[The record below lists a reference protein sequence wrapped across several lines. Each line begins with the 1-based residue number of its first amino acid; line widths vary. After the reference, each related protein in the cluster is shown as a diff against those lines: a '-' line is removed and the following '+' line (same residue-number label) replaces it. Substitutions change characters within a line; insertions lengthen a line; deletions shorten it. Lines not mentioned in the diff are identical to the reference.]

1 MSSALTV
8 IAWREILARVMQGFE
23 CQENV
28 SPDWL
33 VNPATKRRLKL
44 DQLYPQVGLAV
55 RWVGLTASGQP
66 RQSEWELLEE
76 EQRNQTRAE
85 LCQLAGVE
93 LFLLD
98 SSHADPRQQ
107 LHQLRSTLSRLSR
120 LLAQGERSD
129 RDKLDLM
136 PQLAAAR
143 ARLDDVARRVHGPD
157 DLAQFAE
164 LWRDRETAAAAAT
177 RQPDDKAP
185 PRPPALV
192 PGFHAGQAVCHTAY
206 GPGAV
211 VAVRPNGADTQVTV
225 RFADGR
231 ERTFL
236 ASLAAGKLVVE

>member
-1 MSSALTV
+1 MTV
-8 IAWREILARVMQGFE
+8 MAWREILARVMEGFE

-44 DQLYPQVGLAV
+44 DQLYPQVGLAL

-76 EQRNQTRAE
+76 EQRNLTRAE
-85 LCQLAGVE
+85 LCRLAGIE

-98 SSHADPRQQ
+98 PSHADPRQQ
-107 LHQLRSTLSRLSR
+107 LYQLRSTLSRLSR
-120 LLAQGERSD
+120 LLAQGDRPD

-143 ARLDDVARRVHGPD
+143 ARLDEVVRRVHGPD

-177 RQPDDKAP
+177 RRPDEGALR
-185 PRPPALV
+185 RPITPA
-192 PGFHAGQAVCHTAY
+192 PGFQDGQAVRHATY
-206 GPGAV
+206 GPGTV
-211 VAVRPNGADTQVTV
+211 VAVNRNGADTQVTV

-231 ERTFL
+231 ERNFL
-236 ASLAAGKLVVE
+236 ASLAAGKLFVE